1 MIEKLSKRKTIA
13 LIIILY
19 VMLYVGFKLIIV
31 YYQDLYMSN
40 DIYDIK
46 YSEAKTINIKSYT
59 KEQVSETT
67 YFSNKSDAYKMK
79 VKNYF
84 DGFEAGD
91 ADTNYEY
98 YMLYDEN
105 DKVNAAFMM
114 GQFDTE
120 IKKID
125 LMDKSSQYYEF
136 NYFPQYISTYLRDKF
151 LSKHNIENDIDLI
164 KYIREREKL
173 NCTFF
178 TPLISIKENYFFNFI
193 EATLP
198 DINNVTY
205 IEGDIEGYIIE
216 EDGYKMACIVKD
228 DKLYCLTFFKL
239 EYFND
244 EIIEDVLKSLIIEK

>member
-1 MIEKLSKRKTIA
+1 MIEKLSKRKMII
-13 LIIILY
+13 LVIILY
-19 VMLYVGFKLIIV
+19 IALYVGFKSVIV

-40 DIYDIK
+40 DIYNVK
-46 YSEAKTINIKSYT
+46 YSDDKTINISSYT
-59 KEQVSETT
+59 REQVNETT
-67 YFSNKSDAYKMK
+67 YFSNKSDVYKMK

-91 ADTNYEY
+91 SDTNYEY

-105 DKVNAAFMM
+105 EKVKAAFMM

-120 IKKID
+120 VKKID

-151 LSKHNIENDIDLI
+151 LSKHNINNDVDLI
-164 KYIREREKL
+164 KYIRQRKKL
-173 NCTFF
+173 NCTFI
-178 TPLISIKENYFFNFI
+178 TPIITIKENYFFNFI

-198 DINNVTY
+198 DISNITY
-205 IEGDIEGYIIE
+205 IDGDIEGYIVE
-216 EDGYKMACIVKD
+216 EADYKMACIIKD

-239 EYFND
+239 DYFND
-244 EIIEDVLKSLIIEK
+244 DIIKDTLKSLIIEK